1 MLWPSSPTARV
12 VPMPKGPPMR
22 RTTAPALAGLSA
34 TALLLSGCGSDSL
47 DGSKSSA
54 SSGAAGASS
63 KAAEVT
69 KDDSLAKLVPAAI
82 AKEGTLTIGSDASY
96 APNEFTAA
104 DGKTIQGMDIDLLNA
119 VAAKLGL
126 KLTFQNG
133 DFGTLI
139 GGVNAGKYPAAI
151 SSFTINAERLKT
163 ANMVQYYSAGT
174 AWVTAKGNPKKLDP
188 DNACGLTIGVQK
200 DTVQQ
205 TDDLPERNKKCTAAG
220 KKPITIVSEVAQS
233 KVTADL
239 IAGKVDG
246 FAADSPV
253 ANWAVAKNDAKL
265 EKVGSKYASAP
276 YGIVVKKD
284 NTAFA
289 EAISKALEALDKDGT
304 YKKILDAWSN
314 GDGAVTSFPVNP
326 KP

>member
-1 MLWPSSPTARV
+1 MLWPSSPTARA

-47 DGSKSSA
+47 DDSKSSA

-126 KLTFQNG
+126 KITFQNG

-239 IAGKVDG
+239 IAGNTMLEPQDP
-246 FAADSPV
+246 PV
-253 ANWAVAKNDAKL
+253 YRAKAGMPLWPQGDPRNDAWDAKD
-265 EKVGSKYASAP
+265 EIPSAAKVM
-276 YGIVVKKD
+276 
-284 NTAFA
+284 A
-289 EAISKALEALDKDGT
+289 EQ
-304 YKKILDAWSN
+304 
-314 GDGAVTSFPVNP
+314 P
-326 KP
+326 